1 MCLTALRLTFL
12 WPSRIQFVASFCLTL
27 ICFVHH
33 CSLRS
38 RSHSAT
44 RLPKVESCQ
53 EEPYN
58 TNTWA
63 GRWSHRCEPHNKHTS
78 SLKLSPTLNSLLAG
92 LNGSTLLIKGQ
103 GENRQLVS
111 NRVHKIQQ
119 HYQVKWYHVPTEDN
133 PADPGSRGGN
143 AVDSHL
149 WKHGP
154 TWLRDPSSWPPD
166 IILEPTA
173 ETMTETKVNREI
185 ISHVFINASN
195 G

>member
-1 MCLTALRLTFL
+1 MFDICLTFY
-12 WPSRIQFVASFCLTL
+12 LTL

-33 CSLRS
+33 CSLKS

-53 EEPYN
+53 EQPYN

-63 GRWSHRCEPHNKHTS
+63 GRWSHHREPHNKHTS

-92 LNGSTLLIKGQ
+92 LNGSALLIKDQ

-111 NRVHKIQQ
+111 NRVHKIQRD
-119 HYQVKWYHVPTEDN
+119 HVPTEDN

-143 AVDSHL
+143 AVDSRL

-154 TWLRDPSSWPPD
+154 TWLRDPSS
-166 IILEPTA
+166 
-173 ETMTETKVNREI
+173 
-185 ISHVFINASN
+185 
-195 G
+195 